1 MNWPELAALAERQH
15 GLLTTAQV
23 GSRNAVHWAVASGRL
38 AVVRRGIY
46 AVAGSP
52 PSRWR
57 DLAAALL
64 AVDGVASHRAAA
76 GLHRLAGIAPGAV
89 EVTVFDM
96 RTPRLVGVTA
106 HRASVLYADDLT
118 VVQGLPVT
126 SAARTVVDLAPL
138 VGPIMLQRLLDDC
151 IVRRLCTADEVA
163 ECLDRSEARRGRRRL
178 VPLLDARVR
187 SESRLEQLWLR
198 RLQRAGLAPPEVG
211 FQLVVDRPAASGSRS
226 TDGGLT
232 PLGMPS
238 TAIVL
243 ATWRRCGLG
252 GPSSGS
258 PRGRRL
264 RGCSPP
270 CAHSFAT
277 SARWDAHKW
286 QLSARGWRR

>member
-211 FQLVVDRPAASGSRS
+211 FQLVVDKQVLVLDFAWPTRRVGIEVDGWRPHATRHAFDRDRARDLAAVRVGWTILRVTSR
-226 TDGGLT
+226 T
-232 PLGMPS
+232 PPS
-238 TAIVL
+238 
-243 ATWRRCGLG
+243 
-252 GPSSGS
+252 
-258 PRGRRL
+258 RL
-264 RGCSPP
+264 
-270 CAHSFAT
+270 FAT
-277 SARWDAHKW
+277 LRPLVCH
-286 QLSARGWRR
+286 